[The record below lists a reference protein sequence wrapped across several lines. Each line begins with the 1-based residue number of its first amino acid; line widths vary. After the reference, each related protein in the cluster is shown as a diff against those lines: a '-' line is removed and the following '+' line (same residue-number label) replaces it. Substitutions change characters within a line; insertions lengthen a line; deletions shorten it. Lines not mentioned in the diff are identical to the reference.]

1 MRGFSIQLNQ
11 EPRSTYEFGF
21 TQGKLREA
29 SRYSFALFE
38 PINTGILRPPRRTQN
53 DRTWHFPLRMTNN
66 TYETPIGD
74 ASPFHNELGIL
85 PNA

>member
-1 MRGFSIQLNQ
+1 
-11 EPRSTYEFGF
+11 
-21 TQGKLREA
+21 
-29 SRYSFALFE
+29 
-38 PINTGILRPPRRTQN
+38 
-53 DRTWHFPLRMTNN
+53 MTNN